1 VSVPALRRADFRY
14 TRYFCEENIWWL
26 AHSLRESGFGI
37 EHSRVWLIT
46 NPAQSVVLLNQRSAR
61 PGWPMVWDYHVI
73 LQADLDGSPTIID
86 FDTRL
91 DFVTPLDAY
100 LLATFP
106 TQSLL
111 RERYRSWI
119 RTVPVASYLTHFCS
133 DRSHM
138 RGHLAANAFPDY
150 PIIQPQDGVDAVS
163 LERYL
168 DLQAVL
174 GDGSQFRPLTALY
187 PKLS

>member
-1 VSVPALRRADFRY
+1 MSVPALQRADFRY

-26 AHSLRESGFGI
+26 ARTLLESGFGI
-37 EHSRVWLIT
+37 DQAQVWLIT
-46 NPAQSVVLLNQRSAR
+46 NPAQSVVLLNQRAAR

-73 LQADLDGSPTIID
+73 LQADLETIPSILD

-91 DFVTPLDAY
+91 DFVTPQDAY
-100 LLATFP
+100 LRATFP

-111 RERYRSWI
+111 RESYRSWV
-119 RTVPVASYLTHFCS
+119 RTVPVAGYLAHFCS

-150 PIIQPQDGVDAVS
+150 PIIHAQDGVEPIS
-163 LERYL
+163 LKRYL

-174 GDGSQFRPLTALY
+174 GDGSRVQRLTALH
-187 PKLS
+187 PELM